1 MFDKFTDFD
10 PNLGIKTTLHFLED
24 KTVYQKQY
32 DAEPFLKAA
41 AEERAATRGERW
53 GEGRKVGTIP
63 MAVISEFMRQDGT
76 IRPERVIAW
85 LKQNQAMVTFEKFL
99 LK

>member
-1 MFDKFTDFD
+1 MKTYEEFD
-10 PNLGIKTTLHFLED
+10 PQLGIKTTLHEVEG
-24 KTVYQKQY
+24 KTVYEKSY
-32 DAEPFLKAA
+32 DAQPFLDAA
-41 AEERAATRGERW
+41 AEERALTRGERW

-63 MAVISEFMRQDGT
+63 MAELATMMRQDGT

-85 LKQNQAMVTFEKFL
+85 LKANQAMVTFEKFL

>member
-1 MFDKFTDFD
+1 MKTLTEFD
-10 PNLGIKTTLHFLED
+10 PQLGINTTLHELD
-24 KTVYQKQY
+24 GKVVYQKSD

-41 AEERAATRGERW
+41 AEERAITSGERW

-63 MAVISEFMRQDGT
+63 MAELATMMRQDGT

-85 LKQNQAMVTFEKFL
+85 LKANQAMVTFDKFL
-99 LK
+99 K